1 MGGRSVITNK
11 AWMFLVIGGLM
22 EVVWAVGLKYAHG
35 FTSIPWTIFTLAV
48 MAVSFYF
55 FAYSLSRLEIG
66 TAYAIYTGI
75 GAVGTVLYG
84 YLFLNEG
91 MSLLKALLLM
101 TLIGSI
107 IGLKLVEGAESE

>member
-1 MGGRSVITNK
+1 
-11 AWMFLVIGGLM
+11 M

-35 FTSIPWTIFTLAV
+35 FTNIPWTVFTLVV

-75 GAVGTVLYG
+75 GAIGTVLYG
-84 YLFLNEG
+84 YFFLAEG
-91 MSLLKALLLM
+91 MSVLKALFLI

-107 IGLKLVEGAESE
+107 IGLKLVEGAEAE